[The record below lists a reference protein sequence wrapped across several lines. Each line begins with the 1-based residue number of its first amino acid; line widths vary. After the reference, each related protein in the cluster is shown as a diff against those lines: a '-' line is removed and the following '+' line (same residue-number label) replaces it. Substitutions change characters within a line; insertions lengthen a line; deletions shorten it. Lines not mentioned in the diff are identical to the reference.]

1 MGMDAL
7 SGVASQFSERLL
19 TLLDRVEYRR
29 VETGE
34 DMEDIARLRYRAYK
48 AVDLMPLT
56 GSTLIDPLDFDDH
69 AFVFGIYLD
78 ERLISTVR
86 VHHVTP
92 EHRASTAGVIFG
104 QEIDSLLDRGL
115 TLIDPGRFAADPD
128 MDSEDMVAVP
138 YLTLRVACMASEYFD
153 VDGCLTACRPRHAA
167 FYRRTFAA
175 ETLVACRK
183 NLGVYNAD
191 GTLLMAPVREIR
203 SWLYNRYPVFDS
215 RLFEQRL
222 MFEPDD
228 PATPRPITIRP
239 TARLARGRPTG
250 VIRVG
255 RTGQSAFG

>member
-1 MGMDAL
+1 MDGF
-7 SGVASQFSERLL
+7 SGLASQFGEKLL
-19 TLLDRVEYRR
+19 SLLDRVEYRR
-29 VETGE
+29 IETGE

-56 GSTLIDPLDFDDH
+56 GSTLVDKLDFDPQ

-92 EHRASTAGVIFG
+92 DHRASTAGVIFG
-104 QEIDSLLDRGL
+104 SEIDALLDKGM

-128 MDSEDMVAVP
+128 MDGDEVVAVP

-167 FYRRTFAA
+167 FYRRTFKA

-191 GTLLMAPVREIR
+191 GTLLMARVRDIR
-203 SWLYNRYPVFDS
+203 SWLYHRYPVFDS
-215 RLFEQRL
+215 KLFEQRM
-222 MFEPDD
+222 MFDSYGGPQ
-228 PATPRPITIRP
+228 TRPITIRP
-239 TARLARGRPTG
+239 TARLARNHVAAGMLTRQNAP
-250 VIRVG
+250 
-255 RTGQSAFG
+255 QAWFG